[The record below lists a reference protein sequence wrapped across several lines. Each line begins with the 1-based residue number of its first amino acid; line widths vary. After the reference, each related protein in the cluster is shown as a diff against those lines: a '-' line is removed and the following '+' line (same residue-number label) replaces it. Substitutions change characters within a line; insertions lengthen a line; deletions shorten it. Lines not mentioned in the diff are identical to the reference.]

1 MGKFE
6 EVIRG
11 AGLDADAVLRR
22 SSKLERKGQDGRALA
37 QARWKQRQLG
47 EKKDYAGISRPPSG
61 RGVNLRQWE
70 AALADRPL
78 PGPVRSKLLRA
89 VQAALSAKGMPAVDA
104 VGLFGS
110 VPVRPGPTKAK
121 GA

>member
-11 AGLDADAVLRR
+11 AGLTAELVLRR
-22 SSKLERKGQDGRALA
+22 STVLERRGQDGRALA
-37 QARWKQRQLG
+37 QARWKQRRLG
-47 EKKDYAGISRPPSG
+47 EKKDYAGIARPASG
-61 RGVNLRQWE
+61 RGVSLRQWE

-89 VQAALSAKGMPAVDA
+89 VQAALALKGLPAVDT
-104 VGLFGS
+104 VGLFGG
-110 VPVRPGPTKAK
+110 VPVRPGPKAK
-121 GA
+121 GS

>member
-11 AGLDADAVLRR
+11 AGLSAEHVLHR
-22 SSKLERKGQDGRALA
+22 SATLERRGQEGRALA

-47 EKKDYAGISRPPSG
+47 EKKDYSGIARPPSG
-61 RGVNLRQWE
+61 RGVSARQWE

-78 PGPVRSKLLRA
+78 PAAVRSKLLRA
-89 VQAALSAKGMPAVDA
+89 VQAVLSRKGLPAVDA
-104 VGLFGS
+104 VGLFGA
-110 VPVRPGPTKAK
+110 VPARPGPKAK
-121 GA
+121 GE

>member
-11 AGLDADAVLRR
+11 AGLSAEQVLRR
-22 SSKLERKGQDGRALA
+22 SATLERKGQEGRARA

-47 EKKDYAGISRPPSG
+47 EKKDYAGMARPPSG
-61 RGVNLRQWE
+61 RGVSERQWE

-78 PGPVRSKLLRA
+78 PGTVRGKLLRA
-89 VQAALSAKGMPAVDA
+89 VQAVLARRGLPPVDA
-104 VGLFGS
+104 AALFGT
-110 VPVRPGPTKAK
+110 VPPRPGPKAK